1 MDKLYVD
8 INIVVDFLAKR
19 EPFYR
24 PAAALFQL
32 GLQDEVQLGVSAN
45 IFPFL
50 FYLLTKQ
57 DQSRNLARTQL
68 LKFRPLVTILPVGE
82 TVIDAAL
89 RSEMPDLE
97 DAIQYELAMN
107 FTPIAIITRNV
118 RDFKNAELP
127 VLTAADYL
135 TSRGIIF

>member
-8 INIVVDFLAKR
+8 LNIVVDFLAKR

-32 GLQDEVQLGVSAN
+32 AVQGEVQLAVAAN

-50 FYLLTKQ
+50 FYLLSKE
-57 DQSRNLARTQL
+57 SKSKESANKQL
-68 LKFRPLVTILPVGE
+68 LKFRVLVTVLPIDA

-89 RSEMPDLE
+89 TSAMPDLE
-97 DAIQYELAMN
+97 DAIQYQLALRYG
-107 FTPIAIITRNV
+107 PAAIITRNI
-118 RDFKNAELP
+118 RDFTHAELP

-135 TSRGIIF
+135 TAKGILF